1 MSELKDSPGT
11 STLLRAAE
19 QLKKLVVANLKK
31 LTVAN
36 LLTVLH
42 RREKKP
48 YIALVVHMKGS
59 AKHSLLKTRL
69 MYVWLTSLISV

>member
-1 MSELKDSPGT
+1 MSELKDSSGT

-36 LLTVLH
+36 CSTSTG
-42 RREKKP
+42 KKP

-69 MYVWLTSLISV
+69 MYVWLTSLIYV